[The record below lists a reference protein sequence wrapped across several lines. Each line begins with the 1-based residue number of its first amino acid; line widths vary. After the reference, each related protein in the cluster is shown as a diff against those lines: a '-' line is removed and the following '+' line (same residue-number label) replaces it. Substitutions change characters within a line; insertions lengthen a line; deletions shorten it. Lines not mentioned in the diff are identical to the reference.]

1 MVESLPSLTGDTTGV
16 HIARFSV
23 RNGDTYGS
31 GVLRHSYSDTHKW
44 AGGNGGFDG
53 CNLSFDAS
61 RVSSIYSGSHVTPLS
76 KRVRFLI
83 RF

>member
-1 MVESLPSLTGDTTGV
+1 MVESLPSLTGNTNGV
-16 HIARFSV
+16 QLTRFSV
-23 RNGDTYGS
+23 RNGNTYGS
-31 GVLRHSYSDTHKW
+31 GVLRHSYGSTYNW
-44 AGGNGGFDG
+44 AGNNGFDG

-76 KRVRFLI
+76 KGVRFLI